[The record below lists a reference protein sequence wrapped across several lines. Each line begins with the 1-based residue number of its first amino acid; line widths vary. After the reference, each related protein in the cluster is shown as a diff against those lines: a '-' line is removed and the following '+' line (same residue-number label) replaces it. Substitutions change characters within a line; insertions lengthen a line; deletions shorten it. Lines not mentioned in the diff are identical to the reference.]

1 MIKLIIIVVIV
12 FIIYYVFLI
21 IWNTFKST
29 QQKKIDDNKNTTLFS
44 FDDGDKQQIETKK
57 VNPVSY
63 QKEDPI
69 TVIDVDLEFKK
80 IFKKIK
86 ETEQKNN
93 KSEGAEPKNNDEKNQ
108 KEKETNIQD
117 LNNENKS
124 LYQQLIY
131 QLKLQLKYVT
141 ERNEKLEKLL
151 YSSDKE
157 YQEEQ
162 EQEQEE
168 NTDSVYKSGIS
179 VKDFFSG
186 NNIDEI
192 MTKRSKELSSFNM

>member
-29 QQKKIDDNKNTTLFS
+29 QQKKIDDNKNTTLLS
-44 FDDGDKQQIETKK
+44 FDDGEKQQIETKK
-57 VNPVSY
+57 VNYPE
-63 QKEDPI
+63 EDII
-69 TVIDVDLEFKK
+69 TVIDVDLE
-80 IFKKIK
+80 FKKIK

-93 KSEGAEPKNNDEKNQ
+93 KSEGAEPKNNDAQNQ
-108 KEKETNIQD
+108 KEKETNNQD

-157 YQEEQ
+157 YQEESYIP
-162 EQEQEE
+162 EQNE